1 MEQGNSGFHEDEMAR
16 GIFLWDGGGCKEKI
30 SRLQGMALLQISV
43 CRIYYGYRYVLKR
56 NEADNEK
63 FAEGLARLLEVA
75 RKSDELA

>member
-1 MEQGNSGFHEDEMAR
+1 
-16 GIFLWDGGGCKEKI
+16 
-30 SRLQGMALLQISV
+30 MALLQISV

-75 RKSDELA
+75 RKSDELV